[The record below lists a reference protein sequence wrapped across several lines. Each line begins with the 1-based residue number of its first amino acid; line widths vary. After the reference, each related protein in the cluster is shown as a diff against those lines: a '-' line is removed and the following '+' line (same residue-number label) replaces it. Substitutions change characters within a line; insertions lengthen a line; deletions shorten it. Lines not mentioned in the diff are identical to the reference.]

1 MNLLYIADQDHQRWV
16 NPPHKGYSTENG
28 ATIQEIEKKKSQKL
42 KSFQK
47 LLE

>member
-1 MNLLYIADQDHQRWV
+1 MNLLYIADQDHQRCV
-16 NPPHKGYSTENG
+16 NPPRKGYSTENG
-28 ATIQEIEKKKSQKL
+28 ATIQEIEKKESKKL